1 MDTASEAE
9 MAQDVVDT
17 ARARIKDIKQAR
29 TRAGAA
35 RLHGQADGL
44 LEFAQVWSIIS
55 PDLSRMLRMDALDA
69 YAAWVEANR

>member
-17 ARARIKDIKQAR
+17 ARARIKDIQFAC
-29 TRAGAA
+29 TRAEAA

-44 LEFAQVWSIIS
+44 LEFAQVWSILS
-55 PDLSRMLRMDALDA
+55 PDIARKFRIEAVEA
-69 YAAWVEANR
+69 YGAWVEANR